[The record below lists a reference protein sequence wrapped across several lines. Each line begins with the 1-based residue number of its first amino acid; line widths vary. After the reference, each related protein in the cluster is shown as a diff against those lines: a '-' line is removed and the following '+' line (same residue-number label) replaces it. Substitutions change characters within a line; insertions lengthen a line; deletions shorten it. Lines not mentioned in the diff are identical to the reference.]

1 MTKDLPLARI
11 ANFMHTVTPFDTL
24 NEDELA
30 QVISQMEIAYYPR
43 GEVIMRRGDRL
54 PDHLYIVQA
63 GSVRITVT
71 DEKGEETLVDI
82 RGEGDVFGATSLL
95 QGTKSLF
102 DIGAQEDVI
111 AYLLPAERFK
121 ELVNTY
127 PVFERYFSFSLARV
141 IEAVHR
147 SADSQAEMARA
158 AALGLD
164 EALVG
169 RDVSDLMVTDV
180 LTCGPETPIRIAA
193 QRMAER
199 RVGSIVIMG
208 KTGRPLGIFTDSD
221 LRSKVVARGNDFES
235 PVTEMMNQPLHT
247 VNPDA
252 SAFDALLEMSR
263 YGVHH
268 LLVTENNRLVGI
280 ISDHDLQMEIG
291 SSPVGLI
298 QDIERAQSVDEL
310 IGLHPKVDR
319 VVEVLLRQG
328 WSAKKMTDLVTQ
340 FNDRVI
346 LNLLKLTERE
356 FEIEGLGRPPVP
368 YCWIALGSEGRR
380 EQTLRTDQDNA
391 IMFANVP
398 VKEETEV
405 KRWFLLFSKRVV
417 KGLVSCGFPRC
428 VGGIMASNP
437 KWCQTESQ
445 WQETFLDWV
454 NDPNPVTLMMVSI
467 FFDFRPIYAQSEF
480 PDALRE
486 RLHQAIRH
494 SKSFLPFM
502 AKNSLRETPPLGF
515 LRQFVVEKSGE
526 HKNEVNLK
534 LRGLNPVVNSARV
547 LALDL
552 RVNTTNTLE
561 RLEEIEGRGIIDELF
576 AADLREAYSFIALL
590 RITRHLEARAAGQ
603 QPDNF
608 VNPGTLNS
616 FQRKMLKESF
626 AVISRL
632 QEVVKFRYQTF
643 ALGG

>member
-1 MTKDLPLARI
+1 M
-11 ANFMHTVTPFDTL
+11 
-24 NEDELA
+24 
-30 QVISQMEIAYYPR
+30 
-43 GEVIMRRGDRL
+43 
-54 PDHLYIVQA
+54 
-63 GSVRITVT
+63 
-71 DEKGEETLVDI
+71 
-82 RGEGDVFGATSLL
+82 
-95 QGTKSLF
+95 
-102 DIGAQEDVI
+102 
-111 AYLLPAERFK
+111 
-121 ELVNTY
+121 
-127 PVFERYFSFSLARV
+127 
-141 IEAVHR
+141 
-147 SADSQAEMARA
+147 
-158 AALGLD
+158 
-164 EALVG
+164 
-169 RDVSDLMVTDV
+169 
-180 LTCGPETPIRIAA
+180 
-193 QRMAER
+193 
-199 RVGSIVIMG
+199 
-208 KTGRPLGIFTDSD
+208 
-221 LRSKVVARGNDFES
+221 
-235 PVTEMMNQPLHT
+235 
-247 VNPDA
+247 
-252 SAFDALLEMSR
+252 
-263 YGVHH
+263 
-268 LLVTENNRLVGI
+268 
-280 ISDHDLQMEIG
+280 
-291 SSPVGLI
+291 
-298 QDIERAQSVDEL
+298 
-310 IGLHPKVDR
+310 
-319 VVEVLLRQG
+319 EVLLRQG

-391 IMFANVP
+391 IMFADVP
-398 VKEETEV
+398 VKEEEEI
-405 KRWFLLFSKRVV
+405 KRWFLMFSKRVV

-494 SKSFLPFM
+494 SKRFLSFM
-502 AKNSLRETPPLGF
+502 AKNSLLETPPLGF
-515 LRQFVVEKSGE
+515 LRHFVVEKSGE

-561 RLEEIEGRGIIDELF
+561 RLEEIERLGIIDELF